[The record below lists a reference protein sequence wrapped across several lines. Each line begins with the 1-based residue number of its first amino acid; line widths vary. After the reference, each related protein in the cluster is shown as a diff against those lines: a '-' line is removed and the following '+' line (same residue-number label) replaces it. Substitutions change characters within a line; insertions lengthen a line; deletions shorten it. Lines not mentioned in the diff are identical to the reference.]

1 MALTRVQTGVFGVT
15 GSGNTAVQLNSAIVE
30 SSNTIY
36 SNYTMSTGRNGY
48 SVGPVT
54 VLTGKSITVPTGQ
67 KWVVL

>member
-1 MALTRVQTGVFGVT
+1 MALTRVQTGVFGVS

-36 SNYTMSTGRNGY
+36 SNYTLSTGRNGY

-54 VLTGKSITVPTGQ
+54 ILTGKSVTIPTGQ

>member
-36 SNYTMSTGRNGY
+36 SNYTLSTGRNGY

>member
-1 MALTRVQTGVFGVT
+1 MALTRVQTGVFGAS
-15 GSGNTAVQLNSAIVE
+15 GSGNTAVQLNSVIVE

-36 SNYTMSTGRNGY
+36 SSYTLTTGRNGY

-54 VLTGKSITVPTGQ
+54 ILTGKSITVPTGQ